1 MTDPKPDLTVPAGG
15 GASSR
20 ASVDLLDDGA
30 LALRVHPSL
39 AAAAAGWIPLD
50 APPSPA
56 GARPAARLHVLP
68 GRARPFDLPPDPS
81 TVQALN
87 VEGWV
92 DAAAGRARLATR
104 DGALWGTVDLAR
116 RRAAVAVHEGPL
128 SPAAESDLSAALTM
142 AAALLIGRLER
153 VLLHAAAV
161 VAPDGR
167 AWLLVGDSQSG
178 KTSSCVNL
186 IRAGWDWLADDQV
199 VARADAATG
208 EVEME
213 GWPGRF
219 TLDDGF
225 EAGRSLGRRTP
236 TEPWRFGP
244 GRLRRAAPLGGVLL
258 PRVRADEP
266 TRLEPAHSA
275 DALAQLIRQSPWL
288 LADPQAAPGVLA
300 LLTRMAKKPV
310 FRLSLG
316 SDTYPHPQ
324 LLQARVA
331 EAVRGPSRPG

>member
-1 MTDPKPDLTVPAGG
+1 MTDPTAPLTAARED

-30 LALRVHPSL
+30 LVLRVHPAL
-39 AAAAAGWIPLD
+39 AAAAADWIPLD
-50 APPSPA
+50 ALPSPA
-56 GARPAARLHVLP
+56 GARPQARIHVLP
-68 GRARPFDLPPDPS
+68 GRARPFDLPPQTA

-87 VEGWV
+87 VEAWV
-92 DAAAGRARLATR
+92 DAASQRARLATR
-104 DGALWGTVDLAR
+104 DGVLWGTVDLAR
-116 RRAAVAVHEGPL
+116 RRAAVAVRQGPL
-128 SPAAESDLSAALTM
+128 PAGSRADLSAALMMT
-142 AAALLIGRLER
+142 AALLLGRLSR

-178 KTSSCVNL
+178 KTSTCVNL

-199 VARADAATG
+199 VARADAAAGT
-208 EVEME
+208 VVLE

-258 PRVRADEP
+258 PRVRAGHP
-266 TRLEPAHSA
+266 TRLEPAHPA
-275 DALAQLIRQSPWL
+275 DALAALIRQSPWL
-288 LADPQAAPGVLA
+288 LADPHAAPRVLD
-300 LLTRMAKKPV
+300 LLTEMAKTPV
-310 FRLSLG
+310 WRLALG
-316 SDTYPHPQ
+316 SDVYANPQ
-324 LLQARVA
+324 LLQSRVA
-331 EAVRGPSRPG
+331 AAV